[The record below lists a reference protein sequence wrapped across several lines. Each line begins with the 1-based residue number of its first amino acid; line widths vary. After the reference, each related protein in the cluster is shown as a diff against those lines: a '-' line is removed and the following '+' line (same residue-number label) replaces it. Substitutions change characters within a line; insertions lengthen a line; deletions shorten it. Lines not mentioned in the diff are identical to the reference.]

1 VSSTPKLVG
10 TTTFALYLTAIPT
23 AAYVAYLTQPGES
36 DEVAR
41 ELAAELGAL
50 DERMK
55 IDVVESSPGAAHL
68 LELVPACKADFLI
81 VGAERYAEADWRLLD
96 RRRSALARERMT
108 VLLTTPASF
117 SALMRVAPN
126 LASWLGGFVF
136 THEDPGG
143 LVEAQRARR
152 LSALRAWAGK
162 TDEEVLLAAEEG
174 RLPRDPEYAAWLV
187 LLGRGDL
194 LDA

>member
-1 VSSTPKLVG
+1 VSAVPKIAG

-23 AAYVAYLTQPGES
+23 AAYVVYLIQPGEPA
-36 DEVAR
+36 EVAR
-41 ELAAELGAL
+41 DIAAELGAL
-50 DERMK
+50 DEQTK
-55 IDVVESSPGAAHL
+55 VEIIESSPGAARL
-68 LELVPACKADFLI
+68 LESVPGCKANILI
-81 VGAERYAEADWRLLD
+81 VDAATYVAADWRLLD
-96 RRRSALARERMT
+96 RRRSTLAREGIT

-136 THEDPGG
+136 THEDPSA
-143 LVEAQRARR
+143 VTEQQRARR
-152 LSALRAWAGK
+152 LAALRAWSGK
-162 TDEEVLLAAEEG
+162 TDEEVLADAEQG
-174 RLPRDPEYAAWLV
+174 SLPRDPEYASWLV